1 MLSKDLMAATIR
13 PAVLAILAQ
22 KESYGCE
29 IIKEVIV
36 LTNEQIEWGE
46 GALYPLLHR
55 LEREKLIE
63 SFWKVG
69 DNGRRRKY
77 YRLLAEGQTEL
88 AKEKERWTLASDLLN
103 KLWGPE
109 PCLN

>member
-22 KESYGCE
+22 KESYGYE
-29 IIKEVIV
+29 IIKEVIN

-69 DNGRRRKY
+69 ETGRRRKY
-77 YRLLAEGQTEL
+77 YRLLAEGKTEL
-88 AKEKERWTLASDLLN
+88 AKEKERSARKQYDARARHM
-103 KLWGPE
+103 KKMR
-109 PCLN
+109 